1 MKKKCCII
9 FNSRKNNKKNMC
21 IRRQIKAISTI
32 KMADK
37 VISCARKP
45 IFCFITSASAKIW
58 QDVGGTTFNA
68 PFFHWLAP
76 GIPSWL
82 AESLARVCEC
92 DNKDIIIYEN
102 TSQSQDSQRNEC
114 EVIVG
119 KHVNTPWRCGELCT
133 ARHVGELRLMT
144 EAHDWGSRPRPTTE
158 AHDWGSRLR
167 LVEACSAQT
176 AMMWV
181 SCKVRHVTW
190 WRSGEGWDVLLPSPS
205 PICRRDG

>member
-1 MKKKCCII
+1 
-9 FNSRKNNKKNMC
+9 MC

-37 VISCARKP
+37 VISCAWKP
-45 IFCFITSASAKIW
+45 IFCFITSASAEIW

-133 ARHVGELRLMT
+133 ARHVGEPRL
-144 EAHDWGSRPRPTTE
+144 TTE
-158 AHDWGSRLR
+158 AHGWGWWKHAVRR
-167 LVEACSAQT
+167 RRWCEWVVKYDMWPGGGVARVETSFSHPPALFA
-176 AMMWV
+176 AEMV
-181 SCKVRHVTW
+181 SFTNFV
-190 WRSGEGWDVLLPSPS
+190 VL
-205 PICRRDG
+205 IWFIK